1 MIKRDGWMWSLA
13 LLVGFG
19 IGLAYAWVIAP
30 VRYINTVPNT
40 LRSDFK
46 DQFRVAIAAAYS
58 ATHNLDRAKAR
69 LALLGDADP
78 VQALTAQAQRML
90 ASGASFDAVQQVAAL
105 ASDLKS
111 GVASL
116 LPTATNTPPAVT
128 PTVSAAA
135 VFETEAAATSANDTP
150 TAPIESPTAAESAG
164 APQIFDTPTPRPT
177 YTPTPTPGA
186 PYKLV
191 SQESIC
197 NPDLT
202 DGLMQITV
210 LDSHRHQA
218 PGVEIIITWS
228 GGEEHI
234 FTGFKPEIANGYAD
248 YIMQSGV
255 SYTVRVANSD
265 SPVPN
270 LTAPTC
276 PGANNQSYL
285 GGLHLTFQQ
294 Q

>member
-1 MIKRDGWMWSLA
+1 MKRDWWIWLLA

-19 IGLAYAWVIAP
+19 IGLAYAWAVAP
-30 VRYINTVPNT
+30 VRYVNTLPNT
-40 LRSDFK
+40 LRTDFK
-46 DQFRVAIAAAYS
+46 DQFRVAIAASYS

-90 ASGASFDAVQQVAAL
+90 ASGASFESIQQVAAL

-111 GVASL
+111 GVASM
-116 LPTATNTPPAVT
+116 LPTITNTPTAIA
-128 PTVSAAA
+128 PTVSAAMA
-135 VFETEAAATSANDTP
+135 VETAATSTAASETP
-150 TAPIESPTAAESAG
+150 TAMNESPTAVESTST
-164 APQIFDTPTPRPT
+164 PQIFDTPTPRPT
-177 YTPTPTPGA
+177 YTPTPTLGA
-186 PYKLV
+186 PFKLV

-202 DGLMQITV
+202 DGLMQITT
-210 LDSHRHQA
+210 LDGARHQM
-218 PGVEIIITWS
+218 PGVEIVITWN

-234 FTGFKPEIANGYAD
+234 FTGLKPEIANGYAD
-248 YIMQSGV
+248 YIMQTGV
-255 SYTVRVANSD
+255 SYTVRVADSG

-276 PGANNQSYL
+276 PGANNQTYL

-294 Q
+294 P

>member
-1 MIKRDGWMWSLA
+1 MKRDGWMWLLA
-13 LLVGFG
+13 LLAGFG
-19 IGLAYAWVIAP
+19 LGLVYAWMVAP
-30 VRYINTVPNT
+30 VRYVNTVPTT

-46 DQFRVAIAAAYS
+46 DQFRAAIAASYS

-90 ASGASFDAVQQVAAL
+90 ASGASFDSIRQVAAL

-111 GVASL
+111 GVASA
-116 LPTATNTPPAVT
+116 LPTATG
-128 PTVSAAA
+128 
-135 VFETEAAATSANDTP
+135 TP
-150 TAPIESPTAAESAG
+150 TAIAPAISPAAAIETATAPTSASETPTAVNGSPTAVASTS

-177 YTPTPTPGA
+177 YTPTSTPGA
-186 PYKLV
+186 PFKLV

-202 DGLMQITV
+202 DGLMQITT
-210 LDSHRHQA
+210 LDSTRHQMA
-218 PGVEIIITWS
+218 GVEIIITWS

-234 FTGFKPEIANGYAD
+234 FTGLKPEIANGYAD

-255 SYTVRVANSD
+255 SYTVRIDDSG

-270 LTAPTC
+270 LAAPTC
-276 PGANNQSYL
+276 PGANNQTYL
-285 GGLHLTFQQ
+285 GGLHLTFQEQ
-294 Q
+294 

>member
-1 MIKRDGWMWSLA
+1 MRRYWWMWLLA
-13 LLVGFG
+13 LLAGFG

-30 VRYINTVPNT
+30 VRYVNTVPNT

-46 DQFRVAIAAAYS
+46 DQFRIAIAASYS

-69 LALLGDADP
+69 LALLGDANP

-90 ASGASFDAVQQVAAL
+90 ASGTSFDSVQQVAAL

-111 GVASL
+111 GVASV
-116 LPTATNTPPAVT
+116 LPTATDTPPAVT

-135 VFETEAAATSANDTP
+135 ALETEAVTTSANDTP
-150 TAPIESPTAAESAG
+150 TVIIESPMVTESAST
-164 APQIFDTPTPRPT
+164 PQIFDTPTPRPT
-177 YTPTPTPGA
+177 YTPTSTPGA
-186 PYKLV
+186 AFKLV

-202 DGLMQITV
+202 DGLMQITT
-210 LDSHRHQA
+210 LDSTSHQM
-218 PGVEIIITWS
+218 PGVEIVITWS

-234 FTGFKPEIANGYAD
+234 FTGLKPEIANGYAD

-255 SYTVRVANSD
+255 SYSVRVADSG

-270 LTAPTC
+270 LAAPTC
-276 PGANNQSYL
+276 PGANNQTYL
-285 GGLHLTFQQ
+285 GGLHLTFQEQ
-294 Q
+294 